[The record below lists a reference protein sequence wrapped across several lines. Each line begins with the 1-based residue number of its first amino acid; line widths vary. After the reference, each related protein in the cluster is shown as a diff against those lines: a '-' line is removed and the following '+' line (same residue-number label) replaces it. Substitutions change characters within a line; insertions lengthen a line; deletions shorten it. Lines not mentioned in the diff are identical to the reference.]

1 MYPEKHIARQ
11 SLWKA
16 SYAMDINTAG
26 DDGSPDVGHARSSVV
41 GFEQRLVVLRGEHD
55 YWEGSGQA
63 PAVSTSV
70 AIEIILVV
78 RNIICELLRLFGH
91 MY

>member
-26 DDGSPDVGHARSSVV
+26 DDGSPEVGHARSSVV

-55 YWEGSGQA
+55 HREGSGQA
-63 PAVSTSV
+63 PAVSV
-70 AIEIILVV
+70 AIEIIHVV
-78 RNIICELLRLFGH
+78 RNIICELLRLFRH
-91 MY
+91 VY